1 MTTVRPVIGANRSDG
16 DVVTATDWNR
26 DIVQQGNWA
35 QEVLLGTNTDK
46 IPAVAIAG
54 SVGYY
59 PNVLVNGGMEV
70 CQRFAPNTNQTIT
83 TGGVVV
89 LDRWVGIITG
99 AAAMTVA
106 QSTAAAD
113 AGSQYSAYI
122 VYIQRPTAEELLLC
136 RRYYQKF
143 ATTTRWR
150 TSAAGEARDTGIVWP
165 TPMAG
170 TPTTTL
176 TSGGNR
182 NNIASASLLSVDANG
197 ARVEYIA
204 TATTTDTWAIGD
216 VIEAVYNI

>member
-1 MTTVRPVIGANRSDG
+1 
-16 DVVTATDWNR
+16 
-26 DIVQQGNWA
+26 
-35 QEVLLGTNTDK
+35 
-46 IPAVAIAG
+46 
-54 SVGYY
+54 
-59 PNVLVNGGMEV
+59 
-70 CQRFAPNTNQTIT
+70 
-83 TGGVVV
+83 
-89 LDRWVGIITG
+89 
-99 AAAMTVA
+99 VA

-113 AGSQYSAYI
+113 AGSQYSAYMHYTHAASQVGYI
-122 VYIQRPTAEELLLC
+122 YQRVENWQEYKGKTVSVSARVYASVNIAGYLTVTDGVTTVNSPRVVAVGGFYTVTVTFPVSTSATMLQVAILVDNVMMALSPTAIDYIQRPNAEEILLC